1 MKIIIIFTFF
11 VSIKCFS
18 SLNGARYRCPP
29 LAKDVF
35 RLVELSKQFDDFHAA
50 VNEKFISSEFKVSK
64 GSLEENVNDMFTVIS
79 ELNFL
84 FIDTVY
90 DYLLS
95 YLTVYCKT
103 AVELLKLS
111 FHIETDRLIEVI
123 KFDED
128 FEFCVLTFLFDS
140 GYNVEEMFQI
150 MNVLHLLS
158 RVDKSD
164 FSLEN
169 LKLKLDNFISQMS
182 STTRD
187 KTDVSD
193 KTIDELTKS
202 LTKNKIKI
210 KTFSFMFCS
219 TTVSYLNKRFFNPLD
234 KNYSI
239 FETGSLRNFNENEKF
254 QVDVSNFI
262 YYLTIN
268 LKLLNCLSTLTN
280 LKM

>member
-1 MKIIIIFTFF
+1 
-11 VSIKCFS
+11 
-18 SLNGARYRCPP
+18 
-29 LAKDVF
+29 
-35 RLVELSKQFDDFHAA
+35 
-50 VNEKFISSEFKVSK
+50 
-64 GSLEENVNDMFTVIS
+64 
-79 ELNFL
+79 
-84 FIDTVY
+84 
-90 DYLLS
+90 
-95 YLTVYCKT
+95 
-103 AVELLKLS
+103 
-111 FHIETDRLIEVI
+111 
-123 KFDED
+123 
-128 FEFCVLTFLFDS
+128 
-140 GYNVEEMFQI
+140 

-193 KTIDELTKS
+193 KTIEELTKS
-202 LTKNKIKI
+202 LTENKIKI